1 VLTGAIRRAASAVL
15 GHTGGTDQIGPNR
28 AFRELGFD
36 SLTAVELRDRLAT
49 ASGLRLPATLVFDY
63 PTPAAL
69 AAHLLAGLAPEGGSS
84 LLDELDRLETALAT
98 ADADTDGHA
107 EVAARLQA
115 VLARWTDRRKSEPA
129 VTAAQQLSD
138 ASADELLDF
147 IDNELG
153 MS

>member
-1 VLTGAIRRAASAVL
+1 
-15 GHTGGTDQIGPNR
+15 
-28 AFRELGFD
+28 FRELGFD

-69 AAHLLAGLAPEGGSS
+69 ATHLLAGLAPDTGSS
-84 LLDELDRLETALAT
+84 LLDELERLETALAT
-98 ADADTDGHA
+98 ADVPSGVDDLHGA
-107 EVAARLQA
+107 VAARLQA
-115 VLARWTDRRKSEPA
+115 VLARWNDRRAAEPK

-138 ASADELLDF
+138 ASADELLEF